1 MFVENSV
8 YLGAEVVDPEG
19 EEGILPLPSANT
31 PYRETTTVC
40 VTLIN
45 FKDN

>member
-1 MFVENSV
+1 MCLENSV

-19 EEGILPLPSANT
+19 VEGILPLPSANT

-40 VTLIN
+40 VTHIN